1 MMRASAS
8 RSRGRRSSLR
18 GGGGGGE
25 ATPTSCSPAT
35 ETRRHRAAKNGA
47 GRVLIHCI
55 ALGSCPLCASLA
67 PRCANADGRR
77 WVAECSRRRR
87 RGRGCQ
93 GWWRAKRGAAETRTC
108 CACCTCSTPIIWR
121 CPPVTCP
128 ACLMPHASRIA
139 HASGRINAGVGEP
152 CQAADARART
162 AGAVRPPQMSKRS
175 IGGALIN
182 RYAIPLP
189 TVATHKSS
197 SCHSTHWP
205 WGIHFTSQVR
215 RCAVLSG

>member
-1 MMRASAS
+1 LRLTYVWMMRASAS

-108 CACCTCSTPIIWR
+108 CACVQRRSFGGAHPLH
-121 CPPVTCP
+121 
-128 ACLMPHASRIA
+128 APHASCLTP
-139 HASGRINAGVGEP
+139 HASLMHR
-152 CQAADARART
+152 AASMQ
-162 AGAVRPPQMSKRS
+162 G
-175 IGGALIN
+175 LEN
-182 RYAIPLP
+182 RVKLLTRVLAQP
-189 TVATHKSS
+189 
-197 SCHSTHWP
+197 
-205 WGIHFTSQVR
+205 G
-215 RCAVLSG
+215 RCAHPKCLKGP